1 KNPMV
6 SNQRN
11 PSVSQLMKEYIKKIK
26 RVNPTVLLL
35 LATFL
40 VISLLR
46 ATKDEPEVLVI
57 PEKSWPVSVI
67 EAQYSDVQP
76 TLSLFGEVITSRRS
90 ELRSL
95 VGGQV
100 VQVGENFKEGAVVEK
115 GELLLRI
122 DDFEYRNAVIEESAK
137 LEVMNR
143 DFDRAD
149 ELFKQGNISEQFRD
163 NALLEKT
170 KQELVLSEVEKD
182 LRDTELFAPFDGV
195 INDVQATLGK
205 QVNTLNDKI
214 GEIIDIKN
222 MEVRFSLSKAQY
234 GRLLEDTDRIL
245 GRKIE
250 MSWTVGKRDLVFNAS
265 VSRVGAEITS
275 NTGGVNIF
283 ANIVINSGEESPLR
297 PGAFVR
303 LKMPDKTYE
312 SVVSIPET
320 AVYEDKY
327 IFIVNDQRLKKIM
340 IEILGYDQSKVL
352 IKPLDDSKIKNG
364 DYVVVNQ
371 LREAGENVKVDI
383 I

>member
-1 KNPMV
+1 MV

-11 PSVSQLMKEYIKKIK
+11 PSVSRLMKEYIKKIK

-46 ATKDEPEVLVI
+46 ATKEEPEVLII

-122 DDFEYRNAVIEESAK
+122 DDFEYKNAVIEESAK
-137 LEVMNR
+137 LQVMNR

-205 QVNTLNDKI
+205 QVSTFNDKI

-234 GRLLEDTDRIL
+234 GRLLEDTDKIL

-283 ANIVINSGEESPLR
+283 ANIVINGGEESPLR

-352 IKPLDDSKIKNG
+352 VKPLDDSKIKNG

>member
-1 KNPMV
+1 MV

-11 PSVSQLMKEYIKKIK
+11 PSVSRLMKEYIKKIK

-46 ATKDEPEVLVI
+46 ATKDEPEVLII

-100 VQVGENFKEGAVVEK
+100 VQVGENFKEGAVVKK

-122 DDFEYRNAVIEESAK
+122 DDFEYKNAVIEESAK
-137 LEVMNR
+137 LQVMNR

-205 QVNTLNDKI
+205 QVSTFNDKI

-234 GRLLEDTDRIL
+234 GRLLEDTDKIL

-303 LKMPDKTYE
+303 LKMPDKIYE

-352 IKPLDDSKIKNG
+352 VKPLDDSKIKNG

>member
-1 KNPMV
+1 MV

-11 PSVSQLMKEYIKKIK
+11 PSVSRLMKEYIKKIK
-26 RVNPTVLLL
+26 RINSTVLLL

-122 DDFEYRNAVIEESAK
+122 DDFEYKNAVIEESAK
-137 LEVMNR
+137 LQVMNR

-205 QVNTLNDKI
+205 QVSTLNDKI

-234 GRLLEDTDRIL
+234 GRLLEDTDKIL

-352 IKPLDDSKIKNG
+352 VKPLDDSKIKNG

>member
-1 KNPMV
+1 MV

-11 PSVSQLMKEYIKKIK
+11 PSVSRIMKEYIKKIK

-46 ATKDEPEVLVI
+46 ATKDEPEVLII

-100 VQVGENFKEGAVVEK
+100 VQVGENFKEGAVVKK

-122 DDFEYRNAVIEESAK
+122 DDFEYKNAVIEESAK
-137 LEVMNR
+137 LQVMNR

-205 QVNTLNDKI
+205 QVSTVNDKI

-234 GRLLEDTDRIL
+234 GRLLEDTDKIL

-352 IKPLDDSKIKNG
+352 VKPLDDSKIKNG

>member
-1 KNPMV
+1 MV

-11 PSVSQLMKEYIKKIK
+11 PSVSRLMKEYIKKIK

-46 ATKDEPEVLVI
+46 ATKDEPEVLII

-205 QVNTLNDKI
+205 QVSTFNDKI

-234 GRLLEDTDRIL
+234 GRLLEDTDKIL

-283 ANIVINSGEESPLR
+283 ANIVINGGEESPLR

-352 IKPLDDSKIKNG
+352 VKPLDDSKIKNG

>member
-1 KNPMV
+1 MGLYR
-6 SNQRN
+6 RN
-11 PSVSQLMKEYIKKIK
+11 PSLGKFMKKLFEKIKKMN
-26 RVNPTVLLL
+26 RTALLL
-35 LATFL
+35 IATFAL
-40 VISLLR
+40 ISFLR
-46 ATKDEPEVLVI
+46 ATKDEPEILVI
-57 PEKSWPVSVI
+57 EEKSWPVAVI
-67 EAQYSDVQP
+67 EAQYSDIQP
-76 TLSLFGEVITSRRS
+76 ILSLFGEVITSRRS
-90 ELRSL
+90 ELRAL

-100 VQVGENFKEGAVVEK
+100 VQVGKNFKEGAVVQK

-122 DDFEYRNAVIEESAK
+122 DDFEYKNAVVEESAK

-149 ELFKQGNISEQFRD
+149 ELYQQGNISEQFRD

-205 QVNTLNDKI
+205 QVSTLNDKI

-234 GRLLEDTDRIL
+234 GRLLEDTDKIL
-245 GRKIE
+245 GREIK
-250 MSWTVGKRDLVFNAS
+250 MSWTVGQRDLLFNAS
-265 VSRVGAEITS
+265 VSRVGAEIKS

-283 ANIVINSGEESPLR
+283 ANILIDDIKESPLR

-303 LKMPDKTYE
+303 LKMPDKTYD
-312 SVVSIPET
+312 SVISIPET

-327 IFIVNDQRLKKIM
+327 IFIVNNQRLKKIN
-340 IEILGYDQSKVL
+340 IQILGYDQSKVL
-352 IKPLDDSKIKNG
+352 IKPLNNSKIKNG

>member
-1 KNPMV
+1 
-6 SNQRN
+6 
-11 PSVSQLMKEYIKKIK
+11 MKEYIDKIR

-35 LATFL
+35 VGTFL
-40 VISLLR
+40 VISVLR
-46 ATKDEPEVLVI
+46 ATKEEPEVLVI
-57 PEKSWPVSVI
+57 QEKSWPVSVV

-90 ELRSL
+90 ELRAL

-122 DDFEYRNAVIEESAK
+122 DDFEYKNAVTEESAK
-137 LEVMNR
+137 LEVMSR
-143 DFDRAD
+143 DFERAD
-149 ELFKQGNISEQFRD
+149 ELFKQGSISEQFRD
-163 NALLEKT
+163 NALLERT
-170 KQELVLSEVEKD
+170 KQELVLSEAEKD

-205 QVNTLNDKI
+205 QVSTFNDKI

-234 GRLLEDTDRIL
+234 GRLLEDTDKIL

-250 MSWTVGKRDLVFNAS
+250 MSWTVGDRDLVFDAS
-265 VSRVGAEITS
+265 VSRVGAEIKS

-283 ANIVINSGEESPLR
+283 ATILIENPDESPLR

-303 LKMPDKTYE
+303 LKMPDKSYKAIL
-312 SVVSIPET
+312 SIPET
-320 AVYEDKY
+320 ALYEDEY

-340 IEILGYDQSKVL
+340 VQIIGYDESKVL
-352 IKPLDDSKIKNG
+352 VKPLYDSQIKNG
-364 DYVVVNQ
+364 DFVVINQ
-371 LREAGENVKVDI
+371 LREAGEDVKVDI

>member
-1 KNPMV
+1 MV

-11 PSVSQLMKEYIKKIK
+11 PSVSRLMKEYIKKIK

-46 ATKDEPEVLVI
+46 ATKEEPEVLII

-122 DDFEYRNAVIEESAK
+122 DDFEYKNAVIEESAK
-137 LEVMNR
+137 LQVMNR

-205 QVNTLNDKI
+205 QVSTFNDKI

-234 GRLLEDTDRIL
+234 GRLLEDTDKIL

-283 ANIVINSGEESPLR
+283 ANIAINSGEESPLR

-352 IKPLDDSKIKNG
+352 VKPLVDSKIKNG

>member
-1 KNPMV
+1 MV
-6 SNQRN
+6 SNQRS
-11 PSVSQLMKEYIKKIK
+11 PSVSRHMKEYIKKIK

-35 LATFL
+35 LATL
-40 VISLLR
+40 LIISLLR

-57 PEKSWPVSVI
+57 QEKSWPVSVI
-67 EAQYSDVQP
+67 EAQFSDVQP

-90 ELRSL
+90 ELRAL

-100 VQVGENFKEGAVVEK
+100 VQVGEKFKEGAVVEK

-122 DDFEYRNAVIEESAK
+122 DDFEYKNAVIEESAK

-205 QVNTLNDKI
+205 QVSTFNDKI

-234 GRLLEDTDRIL
+234 GRLLEDTDKIL

-283 ANIVINSGEESPLR
+283 ANIVINSGEQSPLR

-352 IKPLDDSKIKNG
+352 VKPLDDSKIKNG

>member
-1 KNPMV
+1 MV
-6 SNQRN
+6 IHQRI
-11 PSVSQLMKEYIKKIK
+11 PSLSRIMKEYINKIK
-26 RVNPTVLLL
+26 RVNSTVLLV

-40 VISLLR
+40 IILLLR
-46 ATKDEPEVLVI
+46 ATKDEPVVLVI

-100 VQVGENFKEGAVVEK
+100 VQVGENFKEGAVVKK

-137 LEVMNR
+137 LQVMNR

-205 QVNTLNDKI
+205 QVSTFNDKI

-234 GRLLEDTDRIL
+234 GRLLEDTDKIL

-327 IFIVNDQRLKKIM
+327 IFIVNDQRLKKVT

-352 IKPLDDSKIKNG
+352 VKPLGDSKIKNG

>member
-1 KNPMV
+1 MV

-11 PSVSQLMKEYIKKIK
+11 PSVSRLMKEYIKKIK

-46 ATKDEPEVLVI
+46 VTKDEPEVLII

-122 DDFEYRNAVIEESAK
+122 DDFEYKNAVIEESAK
-137 LEVMNR
+137 LQVMNR

-205 QVNTLNDKI
+205 QVSTFNDKI

-234 GRLLEDTDRIL
+234 GRLLEDTDKIL

-352 IKPLDDSKIKNG
+352 VKPLDDSKIKNG

>member
-1 KNPMV
+1 MV

-11 PSVSQLMKEYIKKIK
+11 PSVSRLMKEYIKKIK

-46 ATKDEPEVLVI
+46 ATKEEPEVLII

-205 QVNTLNDKI
+205 QVSTFNDKI

-234 GRLLEDTDRIL
+234 GRLLEDTDKIL

-352 IKPLDDSKIKNG
+352 VKPLVDSKIKNG

>member
-1 KNPMV
+1 MV

-11 PSVSQLMKEYIKKIK
+11 PSVSRLMKEYIKKIK

-46 ATKDEPEVLVI
+46 ATKDEPEVLII

-100 VQVGENFKEGAVVEK
+100 VQVGENFKEGAVVKK

-122 DDFEYRNAVIEESAK
+122 DDFEYKNAVIEESAK
-137 LEVMNR
+137 LQVMNR

-205 QVNTLNDKI
+205 QVSTFNDKI

-234 GRLLEDTDRIL
+234 GRLLEDTDKIL

-352 IKPLDDSKIKNG
+352 VKPLDDSKIKNG